1 MKSILWIGLVLLAGL
16 SKAQNGTRHF
26 TIQGGVGVPLL
37 DMGSLGYE
45 FNSQY
50 HRRHEV
56 FFEWMKTR
64 ERDYQTLLLGLMIK
78 PVMFRSKATIS
89 RFRIGSA
96 LGTDL
101 TGILLAPVMGWE
113 FSQVCYRRLELC
125 IGNRNQLLLWAN
137 RAERW
142 RVVLDAGI
150 KIPLN

>member
-1 MKSILWIGLVLLAGL
+1 MKGFLCIGLVLLAGL
-16 SKAQNGTRHF
+16 SKAQKGSHYLSF
-26 TIQGGVGVPLL
+26 QGGVGVPLL
-37 DMGSLGYE
+37 DMSGIGYE

-56 FFEWMKTR
+56 FLEWMKTR
-64 ERDYQTLLLGLMIK
+64 ETAYQTLLLGLMIK
-78 PVMFRSKATIS
+78 PVMFRSKATIL

-101 TGILLAPVMGWE
+101 TGILLAPLMGWE
-113 FSQVCYRRLELC
+113 LTRIFYRRLELC
-125 IGNRNQLLLWAN
+125 IGNRNQLLLWAS

-142 RVVLDAGI
+142 RVVLDAGV